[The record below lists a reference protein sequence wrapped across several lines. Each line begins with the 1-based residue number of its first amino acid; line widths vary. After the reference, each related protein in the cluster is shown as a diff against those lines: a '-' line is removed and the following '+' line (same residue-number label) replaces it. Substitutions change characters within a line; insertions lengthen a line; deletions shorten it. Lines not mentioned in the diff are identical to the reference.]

1 MGFFIADL
9 LVFVQDDGGR
19 IDTISQ
25 PCVGHKIIIKYM
37 PQMPTAMSAKHFD
50 TLHTVR

>member
-25 PCVGHKIIIKYM
+25 PCVGHKIIIKHM
-37 PQMPTAMSAKHFD
+37 TQMTATMSAKHFD
-50 TLHTVR
+50 TLHAVR